1 MGSVTGTHDLGLG
14 VPEPIA
20 SQRLGHPASG
30 APTVPIAGHSAG
42 GAGSSDGGG
51 LRSSLCPPGPPP
63 VAATVT
69 ELSSVCGTGSIDRSP
84 RPAYLV
90 ANRGGS
96 GSTGTRLV
104 DARERGVVVTIADV
118 AAHAGV
124 GAGTVSRVL
133 NDSPRVSD
141 RTRARVLAAIEVLD
155 YRPNPLARGLSRG
168 RCQTLGV
175 VVPFFTHASAIERL
189 RGVAAA
195 LDGSRYDLV
204 LFNVESPVHRDEHF
218 ANLTRRDRA
227 DGLLIMSLPPPPRS
241 LARLAEAGV
250 PVVLLDT
257 TGRGV
262 PAVVTDDVEGGRLA
276 TRHLLALG
284 HERIAFIGDDPDNP
298 LGFTAGTSR
307 EAGYRE
313 TMADAGVKVPAGYVC
328 HGPHVRAVARRL
340 TEALLARRDRPTAV
354 FASSDVQALGVLEAA
369 LAAGLDVPG
378 DVSVV
383 GFDDVEVS
391 GYSGLT
397 TVRQPL
403 FESGKVAARILLDA
417 LENGHL
423 PEPGERRLP
432 LELVE
437 RSTTA
442 PPSSRRDRASSATRK
457 SNVRAVKGLRKP
469 ARG

>member
-1 MGSVTGTHDLGLG
+1 
-14 VPEPIA
+14 
-20 SQRLGHPASG
+20 
-30 APTVPIAGHSAG
+30 
-42 GAGSSDGGG
+42 
-51 LRSSLCPPGPPP
+51 
-63 VAATVT
+63 
-69 ELSSVCGTGSIDRSP
+69 
-84 RPAYLV
+84 
-90 ANRGGS
+90 
-96 GSTGTRLV
+96 
-104 DARERGVVVTIADV
+104 VVVTIADV

-141 RTRARVLAAIEVLD
+141 STRARVLAAIELLD

-175 VVPFFTHASAIERL
+175 VVPFFTHASAVERL

-218 ANLTRRDRA
+218 ATLTRRDRA
-227 DGLLIMSLPPPPRS
+227 DGLLIMSLPPPPQS

-250 PVVLLDT
+250 PVVLLDASR
-257 TGRGV
+257 RGV

-276 TRHLLALG
+276 THHLLALG
-284 HERIAFIGDDPDNP
+284 HEWIAFIGDDPDDP
-298 LGFTAGTSR
+298 LGFTAGSSR
-307 EAGYRE
+307 EAGFRQ
-313 TMADAGVKVPAGYVC
+313 TMTEAGLRIPAGYVR
-328 HGPHVRAVARRL
+328 HGPHVRAIARRL
-340 TEALLARRDRPTAV
+340 TEQLLARRDRPTAV

-369 LAAGLDVPG
+369 RAAGLDVPG
-378 DVSVV
+378 EVSVV
-383 GFDDVEVS
+383 GFDDIEVS
-391 GYSGLT
+391 GYAGLT

-417 LENGHL
+417 LEDGHL
-423 PEPGERRLP
+423 PEPREHRLG

-442 PPSSRRDRASSATRK
+442 PPSHRRRHGSSATRK
-457 SNVRAVKGLRKP
+457 SKARAEKGLRNP